1 MAEIKTLPL
10 QMLIRESFACL
21 CDRWQ
26 SFAVLTATH
35 IALLAAGFELID
47 GWHDLVFLPWLIV
60 YYLYWCFFFRF
71 YFGKKPYLEMNR
83 LAGTLVPSV
92 KILALSFFVLTA
104 LLVLPLLPILL
115 GGDADWAVDY
125 SGYLQK
131 YMEDGRLV
139 DGITLF
145 VFLLVSPFIYFRPM
159 MAWIGSLLGR
169 SGAFKTAF
177 ARTKGNYWR
186 MFFLLAVFELA
197 LAVFGAAGQVLGAGK
212 WLFIIFGSP
221 LMVFLNL
228 ILAKT
233 YDYFFLEIDG

>member
-10 QMLIRESFACL
+10 KKLFRESFSHICAN
-21 CDRWQ
+21 RR
-26 SFAVLTATH
+26 SAVLFSVAH
-35 IALLAAGFELID
+35 IVLLAAGFELID
-47 GWHDLVFLPWLIV
+47 GWHDLVFLPWLVV

-71 YFGKKPYLEMNR
+71 YFGKKPYLATKK
-83 LAGTLVPSV
+83 LIGTVVPSV

-104 LLVLPLLPILL
+104 LLLLPLLPVLF
-115 GGDADWAVDY
+115 GADADWSVDY